1 MLKISM
7 KEDPM
12 ATTLQLE
19 GKLVGPWACELG
31 RTWRDLWAPAREKR
45 LLLDIRG
52 LIFADLKGRQILGEI
67 VKETGAEILADSP
80 LTHYFASRVAAGSAV
95 DPEER

>member
-1 MLKISM
+1 
-7 KEDPM
+7 
-12 ATTLQLE
+12 
-19 GKLVGPWACELG
+19 
-31 RTWRDLWAPAREKR
+31 